1 MPALTGDELLQHA
14 LVVGAADER
23 EVDVHRLLE
32 LPSEAIGA
40 ALLGYPPSASS
51 QRTSLWVCSR
61 SLRGV
66 PLSPPPTFATFGEMA
81 PPWSFRKPRF
91 EMT

>member
-14 LVVGAADER
+14 LVLGAADER

-40 ALLGYPPSASS
+40 ALPLLHP
-51 QRTSLWVCSR
+51 RW
-61 SLRGV
+61 V
-66 PLSPPPTFATFGEMA
+66 PLDVEVY
-81 PPWSFRKPRF
+81 
-91 EMT
+91 